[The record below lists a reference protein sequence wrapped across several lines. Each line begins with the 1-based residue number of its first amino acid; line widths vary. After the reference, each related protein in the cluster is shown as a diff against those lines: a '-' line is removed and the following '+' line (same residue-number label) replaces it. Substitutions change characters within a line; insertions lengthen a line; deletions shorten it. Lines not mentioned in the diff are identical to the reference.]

1 MTSSSNTRS
10 SRTKKPIINNV
21 IGGDVNKS
29 KSINKKKKQ
38 LRSKTNISVDPDRLQ
53 SQQQKL
59 EALDITT
66 QIDPSEHP
74 DYTRLM
80 NKLEESKQKKL
91 KKIKMWKDH
100 EHRLIFDWFASQKKQ
115 AWNDF
120 YPKHNIK
127 NMITV
132 VGYHLRDFIQL
143 ISFFLILILYIT
155 ITFVILNIDLRS
167 FVDGATNEE
176 IDRDLTIAKQ
186 PYKGNNTPNLVYSD
200 YESRSTTDTPID
212 EVDISISHNER
223 SSRNEFYLY
232 SHFNH
237 DRQQQQQ
244 QKQQQQD
251 W

>member
-120 YPKHNIK
+120 YFDRKKARTMLIEQVHTKMLRIRQELSQL
-127 NMITV
+127 NMKSKTQ
-132 VGYHLRDFIQL
+132 YQEYDY
-143 ISFFLILILYIT
+143 S
-155 ITFVILNIDLRS
+155 
-167 FVDGATNEE
+167 DGATNEE

-244 QKQQQQD
+244 QQQQQQD